1 MGQFLIRKNYP
12 RVPQC
17 AGSAPGAASSP
28 LCIHYRA
35 HFTAHSG
42 PRSGPLAVA
51 TAGALAPRS
60 HLGRLRATARARRR
74 GELEQYE
81 PESSGTHD
89 AFDCAELVFPL
100 DLELEKQY
108 PGLPAYIAVL

>member
-1 MGQFLIRKNYP
+1 MRGVR
-12 RVPQC
+12 
-17 AGSAPGAASSP
+17 AGRSFESIVYTLS
-28 LCIHYRA
+28 RT
-35 HFTAHSG
+35 FTAHSG

-60 HLGRLRATARARRR
+60 HLGRLGATARARRR

-108 PGLPAYIAVL
+108 PGLPAYIAVP

>member
-1 MGQFLIRKNYP
+1 MGPFLIRKNYP

-28 LCIHYRA
+28 LCIHCRA
-35 HFTAHSG
+35 YFTAHSG

-60 HLGRLRATARARRR
+60 HLGRLGATARARRR

-89 AFDCAELVFPL
+89 AFDRAELVFPL
-100 DLELEKQY
+100 DLEKQY
-108 PGLPAYIAVL
+108 PGLPAHTAVP